1 MSSLLLLSNSNMF
14 LELANEPSVKFE
26 FEIRNSGNSEISRSF
41 ETLLTS
47 LLQSD
52 GSMFDSRIILLGLN
66 MKFSVS
72 VLFAVVEFVSI
83 YVIYFILLRN

>member
-1 MSSLLLLSNSNMF
+1 MSSLLLLSNSKMF
-14 LELANEPSVKFE
+14 LEFANDPSVKLE
-26 FEIRNSGNSEISRSF
+26 LEIRNSGNSDISRSF

-52 GSMFDSRIILLGLN
+52 GSMFDSRIILFLLN

-72 VLFAVVEFVSI
+72 VLFADVEFVSI
-83 YVIYFILLRN
+83 EIIYFILL